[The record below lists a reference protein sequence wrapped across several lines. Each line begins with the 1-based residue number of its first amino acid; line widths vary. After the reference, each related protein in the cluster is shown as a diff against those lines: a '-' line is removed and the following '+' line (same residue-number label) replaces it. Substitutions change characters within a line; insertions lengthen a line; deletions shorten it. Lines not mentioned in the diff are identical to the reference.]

1 MNKLQYVGNQHFTP
15 PNHHIISVI
24 VPVYNAES
32 FLDETLQSVL
42 SQTYENWECIIVND
56 GSTDNTE
63 SIAKRWCKRD
73 ARFQYFY
80 KENGGL
86 SSARNLGIKYSNADY
101 IAFLDSDDVLT
112 KNSLEIR
119 INTIL
124 KENVDLVYS
133 NAYRIN
139 YREYT
144 KQLLRCVHTG
154 KVEDISIFLEI
165 NQATP
170 STVLCR
176 KKIIEDIG
184 GFTWDKKAE
193 DLYCWLNLLLNN
205 NSFYGIES
213 PLVYYRI
220 LDHSMSASDRNC
232 TKEIIA
238 IIEDL
243 KLMLINSKVNY
254 SKYLKLWVRRYILLK
269 NEQGKI
275 EKNIKERIKYVNN
288 IIPNYFPR
296 YLIYLPIGETA
307 RKLIAIQIM
316 NHKIKEI

>member
-1 MNKLQYVGNQHFTP
+1 M
-15 PNHHIISVI
+15 I

-42 SQTYENWECIIVND
+42 SKTYENWECIIVND

-73 ARFQYFY
+73 ARFRYFY

>member
-1 MNKLQYVGNQHFTP
+1 MNKIYPL
-15 PNHHIISVI
+15 ISVVI
-24 VPVYNAES
+24 PAYNAEQ
-32 FLDETLQSVL
+32 FLDETLESVL

-63 SIAKRWCKRD
+63 SVAKKWCEKD
-73 ARFQYFY
+73 SRFRLTI

-86 SSARNLGIKYSNADY
+86 SSARNWGIKESKAEY
-101 IAFLDSDDVLT
+101 IAFLDHDDVLT
-112 KNSLEIR
+112 PDSLEVR
-119 INTIL
+119 INVLI
-124 KENVDLVYS
+124 EQNVDLVYS

-139 YREYT
+139 HREYT
-144 KQLLRCVHTG
+144 QLLTRNIYSGRIEGIKAIH
-154 KVEDISIFLEI
+154 IFLET

-193 DLYCWLNLLLNN
+193 DLYCWLNLLLSN

-288 IIPNYFPR
+288 IIPNYFPQ
-296 YLIYLPIGETA
+296 YLIYLPLGEKIT
-307 RKLIAIQIM
+307 KLIAIQIM

>member
-1 MNKLQYVGNQHFTP
+1 MLEINILPP

-42 SQTYENWECIIVND
+42 SKTYENWECIIVND

-73 ARFQYFY
+73 ARFRYFY

-193 DLYCWLNLLLNN
+193 DLYCWLNLLLSN